1 MFSMSEYILS
11 KSFNNILKRYNTIN
25 NSNNNMSNHQEI
37 ISKIKF
43 IGTISKHDKI
53 NTKQLSIQP
62 NGLYTSIDRTF
73 FNTDTRADTLQF
85 IQDNVSRAF
94 ELVITLER
102 SLSKEELILYVNL
115 VNDLHLS
122 KVGLSNLKVT
132 YRHDSK
138 FCCDIDSLL
147 ELIDAKLSDKIHLI
161 RIKQLSCE
169 SDLQESD
176 LQENDLQ
183 ESDLQENDLK
193 ESELKES
200 ELKESELKEREVTE
214 QNDVKKQANITNQ
227 IKKHIA

>member
-1 MFSMSEYILS
+1 
-11 KSFNNILKRYNTIN
+11 
-25 NSNNNMSNHQEI
+25 MSNHQEI

-176 LQENDLQ
+176 LQENDL
-183 ESDLQENDLK
+183 K